1 MKRLTT
7 ILTVLSL
14 IALTIIGCSKDD
26 GGSDNNGNNSGN
38 GTGSGNG
45 NSNSGQ
51 TVAAITPDFLNG
63 TWSVIEFEYDGTK
76 ISTDANY
83 RDMWNCIK
91 QTTYVF
97 TKTQFTINSS
107 QYDTDENTCK
117 RNTASFNYT
126 VANNKLSFMEGSSKT
141 ESDLAKE
148 GNNFTL
154 SIKDDEGKTQRFTLA
169 KNNSNGNNG
178 GNNNETAKKATAKI
192 TVSGVTNGV
201 KVIVATS
208 TFKSSHVAVKE
219 ATVSN
224 GSATIDVSE
233 YMGRK
238 LYFIV
243 EKDNEYLSTEVEK
256 TIAEGDNSI
265 ALTATAKDYT
275 VKIKVVSNGTAV
287 SGKKVYAT
295 ASYNFDGIKYLITL
309 SRGDES
315 RITPSLVKVVAS
327 NGQGIATFENL
338 RPEVSNLNRYT
349 FFVVTNESPYY
360 KQVELTLDG
369 TAKESTINLQ
379 GTNNGGGGNNNGSG
393 NNNGGNNNSRSER
406 EITFSV
412 LYRNG
417 KPAKDAEMTI
427 NGKTLTTDEEGNV
440 KFKLPNQGN
449 FPYVVESLCGALKR
463 GTFDNSYGATLIWL
477 ENEVGII
484 TLVNNSGN
492 NYPYYATGNG
502 KTYTIEGGE
511 SYDVEVPLGKIY
523 TVSYKQ
529 KSGHLFSPTTGWKQ
543 VTISCSSRKGRAT
556 FPDK

>member
-1 MKRLTT
+1 MKRLST
-7 ILTVLSL
+7 IFTVLSL
-14 IALTIIGCSKDD
+14 IALSIIGCSKDD
-26 GGSDNNGNNSGN
+26 GGSYNNGNNSGN

-45 NSNSGQ
+45 NSNTGQ
-51 TVAAITPDFLNG
+51 SVTAITPDFLNG
-63 TWSVIEFEYDGTK
+63 TWSHVEFEYDGVKFSNNTNHQ
-76 ISTDANY
+76 TE
-83 RDMWNCIK
+83 WNCVK
-91 QTTYVF
+91 KGSFVF
-97 TKTQFTINSS
+97 TKNQVTLITN
-107 QYDTDENTCK
+107 QYDDEDNTCTEN
-117 RNTASFNYT
+117 RGTFNYT
-126 VANNKLSFMEGSSKT
+126 VENGKVYLVVQGK
-141 ESDLAKE
+141 KE
-148 GNNFTL
+148 LLDITKAGDNIVV
-154 SIKDDEGKTQRFTLA
+154 SIKDEDGKTTKRTLT
-169 KNNSNGNNG
+169 KTSSNS
-178 GNNNETAKKATAKI
+178 TAPAAKKATAKI
-192 TVSGVTNGV
+192 TVSGVTNGI
-201 KVIVATS
+201 KVIVANS

-224 GSATIDVSE
+224 GTATIDVSE
-233 YMGRK
+233 YIGRK

-243 EKDNEYLSTEVEK
+243 KKDNEYLSAEVEK
-256 TIAEGDNSI
+256 TIAEGDNTI

-275 VKIKVVSNGTAV
+275 VKIKVVNNGTAV

-295 ASYNFDGIKYLITL
+295 ASHNFDGIKYLITL
-309 SRGDES
+309 SKGDES
-315 RITPSLVKVVAS
+315 KITPSLVKVVTT

-338 RPEVSNLNRYT
+338 RPEVSNLNKYT

-360 KQVELTLDG
+360 KQIELTLDG
-369 TAKESTINLQ
+369 TAKESTISLQ
-379 GTNNGGGGNNNGSG
+379 GNNNNGGNNNGSG
-393 NNNGGNNNSRSER
+393 NNNGGNNNSPSER

-449 FPYVVESLCGALKR
+449 FPYVVESPCGALKR
-463 GTFDNSYGATLIWL
+463 GTFDNSYGATLVWL

-492 NYPYYATGNG
+492 NYPYYATVNG

-529 KSGHLFSPTTGWKQ
+529 KSGYALYATTGWKQ

>member
-1 MKRLTT
+1 MKRLST
-7 ILTVLSL
+7 IFTVLSL
-14 IALTIIGCSKDD
+14 IALSIIGCSKDD

-38 GTGSGNG
+38 GTGNSNG

-51 TVAAITPDFLNG
+51 TVTAITPDFLNG
-63 TWSVIEFEYDGTK
+63 TWSHVEFEYDGVK
-76 ISTDANY
+76 FSNNANHQTE
-83 RDMWNCIK
+83 WNCVK
-91 QTTYVF
+91 KGSFVF
-97 TKTQFTINSS
+97 TKNQVTLITN
-107 QYDTDENTCK
+107 QYDDEDNTCTEN
-117 RNTASFNYT
+117 RGTFNYT
-126 VANNKLSFMEGSSKT
+126 VENGKVYLVVQGK
-141 ESDLAKE
+141 KE
-148 GNNFTL
+148 LLDITKAGDNIVV
-154 SIKDDEGKTQRFTLA
+154 SVKDEDGKTTKRTLT
-169 KNNSNGNNG
+169 KTSSNS
-178 GNNNETAKKATAKI
+178 TAPAAKKATAKI
-192 TVSGVTNGV
+192 TVSGVTNGI
-201 KVIVATS
+201 KVIVANS

-224 GSATIDVSE
+224 GTATIDVSE
-233 YMGRK
+233 YIGRK

-243 EKDNEYLSTEVEK
+243 EKDNEYLSAEVEK
-256 TIAEGDNSI
+256 TIAEGDNTI

-275 VKIKVVSNGTAV
+275 VKIKVVNNGTAV

-295 ASYNFDGIKYLITL
+295 DSYSFDGIKYLITL

-315 RITPSLVKVVAS
+315 KITPSLVKVVTT

-338 RPEVSNLNRYT
+338 RPEVSNLNKYT

-369 TAKESTINLQ
+369 TAKESTISLQ
-379 GTNNGGGGNNNGSG
+379 GNNNNGGNNNGSG
-393 NNNGGNNNSRSER
+393 NNNGGNNNSPSER

-449 FPYVVESLCGALKR
+449 FPYVVESPCGALKR
-463 GTFDNSYGATLIWL
+463 GTFDNSYGATLVWL

-492 NYPYYATGNG
+492 NYPYYATVNG

-529 KSGHLFSPTTGWKQ
+529 KSGYALYATTGWKQ

>member
-1 MKRLTT
+1 MKRLST
-7 ILTVLSL
+7 IFTVLSL

-256 TIAEGDNSI
+256 TIAEGDNTI

-275 VKIKVVSNGTAV
+275 IKIKVVSNGAAV
-287 SGKKVYAT
+287 SGKKVYA
-295 ASYNFDGIKYLITL
+295 ADSYTFQAL
-309 SRGDES
+309 SYGLK
-315 RITPSLVKVVAS
+315 TG
-327 NGQGIATFENL
+327 NGNENLLTSTKNATTNAQGIATFSDF
-338 RPEVSNLNRYT
+338 RPTYNNQKYT
-349 FFVVTNESPYY
+349 FFVVTSSSPYY
-360 KQVELTLDG
+360 KEVEFAIDG
-369 TAKESTINLQ
+369 TAKESTIALAGSQAQTRKVNVEFFVRDSNEYLNNVKITIEGQ
-379 GTNNGGGGNNNGSG
+379 TKSTNTIGSVKGYVVFELEQNKSFSYTATTPCGHTKTGSFTTNAYSNMVQVTLNTTENCNNQAKGTLIIK
-393 NNNGGNNNSRSER
+393 NNSKNPYTVKVGSSTFVMEGKTTKTLEVALETYTVSWKQNSGYAFYPTEGSYDAEFSRNNR
-406 EITFSV
+406 EITVS
-412 LYRNG
+412 
-417 KPAKDAEMTI
+417 
-427 NGKTLTTDEEGNV
+427 
-440 KFKLPNQGN
+440 
-449 FPYVVESLCGALKR
+449 FP
-463 GTFDNSYGATLIWL
+463 
-477 ENEVGII
+477 
-484 TLVNNSGN
+484 
-492 NYPYYATGNG
+492 
-502 KTYTIEGGE
+502 
-511 SYDVEVPLGKIY
+511 
-523 TVSYKQ
+523 
-529 KSGHLFSPTTGWKQ
+529 
-543 VTISCSSRKGRAT
+543 
-556 FPDK
+556 

>member
-1 MKRLTT
+1 MKRLST
-7 ILTVLSL
+7 IFTVLSL
-14 IALTIIGCSKDD
+14 IALSIIGCSKDD

-45 NSNSGQ
+45 NSNTGQ
-51 TVAAITPDFLNG
+51 SVTAITPDFLNG
-63 TWSVIEFEYDGTK
+63 TWSHVEFEYDGVKFSNNTNHQ
-76 ISTDANY
+76 TE
-83 RDMWNCIK
+83 WNCVK
-91 QTTYVF
+91 KGSFVF
-97 TKTQFTINSS
+97 TKNQVTLITN
-107 QYDTDENTCK
+107 QYDDEDNTCTEN
-117 RNTASFNYT
+117 RGTFNYT
-126 VANNKLSFMEGSSKT
+126 VENGKVYLVVQGK
-141 ESDLAKE
+141 KE
-148 GNNFTL
+148 LLDITKAGDNIVV
-154 SIKDDEGKTQRFTLA
+154 SIKDEDGKTTKRTLT
-169 KNNSNGNNG
+169 KTSSNS
-178 GNNNETAKKATAKI
+178 TAPAAKKATAKI

-201 KVIVATS
+201 KVIVANS
-208 TFKSSHVAVKE
+208 TFKSSHVAIKE

-224 GSATIDVSE
+224 GTATIDVSE
-233 YMGRK
+233 YIGRK

-256 TIAEGDNSI
+256 TIAEGDNTI

-275 VKIKVVSNGTAV
+275 VKIKVVNNGTAV

-295 ASYNFDGIKYLITL
+295 ASHNFDGIKYLITL
-309 SRGDES
+309 SKGDES
-315 RITPSLVKVVAS
+315 KITPSLVKVVTT

-338 RPEVSNLNRYT
+338 RPEVSNLNKYT

-360 KQVELTLDG
+360 KQIELTLDG
-369 TAKESTINLQ
+369 TAKESTISLQ
-379 GTNNGGGGNNNGSG
+379 GNNNNGGNNNGSG
-393 NNNGGNNNSRSER
+393 NNNGGNNNSPSER

-449 FPYVVESLCGALKR
+449 FPYVVESPCGALKR
-463 GTFDNSYGATLIWL
+463 GTFDNSYGATLVWL

-492 NYPYYATGNG
+492 NYPYYATVNG

-529 KSGHLFSPTTGWKQ
+529 KSGYALYATTGWKQ